1 MKPQIPQRILMKT
14 KPIVFN
20 KQSLPQLSYITQSS
34 PQSNESK
41 SFDGES
47 SLSSSYY
54 EDLVKNLDS
63 PREETEQKKI
73 EGITLSSGTYKS
85 KGRMNRRAAIFK

>member
-1 MKPQIPQRILMKT
+1 M
-14 KPIVFN
+14 
-20 KQSLPQLSYITQSS
+20 
-34 PQSNESK
+34 
-41 SFDGES
+41 
-47 SLSSSYY
+47 
-54 EDLVKNLDS
+54 KNLDS